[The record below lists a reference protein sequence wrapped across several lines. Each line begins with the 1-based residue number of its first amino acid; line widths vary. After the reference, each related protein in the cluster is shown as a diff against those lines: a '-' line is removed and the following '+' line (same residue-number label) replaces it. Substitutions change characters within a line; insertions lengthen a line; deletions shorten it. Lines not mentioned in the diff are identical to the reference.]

1 MEVETE
7 ARDGLTVVKI
17 SGDVNGMTCGRLE
30 EELVRLID
38 GGSRRI
44 VLDLMGV
51 RYISSA
57 GLRVLMIAAK
67 RLTGDGAFALSRA
80 GGGVRKVLDITG
92 FSTIIP
98 IHDDLEDAAAA
109 VRAA

>member
-1 MEVETE
+1 MEVDIEP
-7 ARDGLTVVKI
+7 RDGLTVVKVT
-17 SGDVNGMTCGRLE
+17 GDVNGMTCGRLE
-30 EELVRLID
+30 DELNRLID
-38 GGSRRI
+38 GGGTRI
-44 VLDLMGV
+44 VLDLDGV

-67 RLTGDGAFALSRA
+67 RLSGEGAFALSRA
-80 GGGVRKVLDITG
+80 AGGVRKVLDITG